1 MEEKTTNNQPEFN
14 TDSPYAI
21 VAGWLIL
28 PAIMVIL
35 NIAAAVYIVVVV
47 NPAYLGAYNLVIYI
61 TNIIL
66 IFFYLFI
73 IYSWIKRK
81 RVLPKLMITAYTIN
95 ILSHLPVLFM
105 EGETGGGSILPS
117 VIWILYFIRSRRVK
131 ATFTN

>member
-1 MEEKTTNNQPEFN
+1 MEEKNAENQPEFR

-28 PAIMVIL
+28 PAIMMIL
-35 NIAAAVYIVVVV
+35 NIVVAVYIVIAV
-47 NPAYLGAYNLVIYI
+47 NPAYLGNYDLAIYI

-81 RVLPKLMITAYTIN
+81 RILPKLMITAYTIN
-95 ILSHLPVLFM
+95 ILSHLPDLFM

-117 VIWILYFIRSRRVK
+117 VLWILYFIRSRRVK